1 MDWVASQVGSGKK
14 WIWIQELDIVT
25 NLFQIHHHSFRY
37 CWDVLPSPGNYQLK
51 HWNDSNTNKDSPSF
65 QHLLTEMRLTVSVS
79 DITGGSLVHSSSQR
93 CFGSSRFAAFVHA
106 QLSELCSTL
115 ILFFF
120 SRSGAD
126 LLCLGHQLWDRWP
139 HTGIRRSLWS
149 TQWLWGAEILTLNRC
164 TSLLLSN
171 MCGSV
176 AQRAVGWTSRPL
188 LRKKFKGCMCPLWA
202 SWSKDGL
209 LVQLMLNE

>member
-93 CFGSSRFAAFVHA
+93 CFGSSRFAAHIHA
-106 QLSELCSTL
+106 CMIS
-115 ILFFF
+115 
-120 SRSGAD
+120 
-126 LLCLGHQLWDRWP
+126 
-139 HTGIRRSLWS
+139 HTH
-149 TQWLWGAEILTLNRC
+149 TH
-164 TSLLLSN
+164 TSHPAITHTHSSVCVCVAGCRPRAAKLLLRAQWRPA
-171 MCGSV
+171 GSSGPIK
-176 AQRAVGWTSRPL
+176 A
-188 LRKKFKGCMCPLWA
+188 LWERETPP
-202 SWSKDGL
+202 G
-209 LVQLMLNE
+209 V